1 MAGDRGRLFG
11 VTTLGVRR
19 VFEFPF
25 DVDDAGRPIATSL
38 SSSFSQSRRLSHFD
52 ILWHRRF
59 LGSETSSR
67 SDSNERILQGRI
79 VSSKGCAASILLS
92 DVERVIDW
100 VVRMFRLEGSVS
112 DGFEVEI
119 R

>member
-11 VTTLGVRR
+11 VTTLRVRR

-25 DVDDAGRPIATSL
+25 DVYDAGRPIATSF
-38 SSSFSQSRRLSHFD
+38 SSSCSQSRYLSHFD

-67 SDSNERILQGRI
+67 SDSNERRILQGRI
-79 VSSKGCAASILLS
+79 VSSKGCATCILLS

-100 VVRMFRLEGSVS
+100 VVRMFRLEGV
-112 DGFEVEI
+112 GV
-119 R
+119 